1 MEKLYSELKWQ
12 EKNVSLLYVVSWGVD
27 FRL

>member
-12 EKNVSLLYVVSWGVD
+12 EKNVSLLHVVSWGMD